1 MSLLQSINK
10 GKRQS
15 PPRLLIYGLEG
26 IGKSTL
32 ASKAPNPIFV
42 PTEDGL
48 DRIACDSFPLCQSF
62 DDMLSCVNTLKTEK
76 HDYGTFVLDSLDWAE
91 KLIFARVCKQFGA
104 INIEKADGGFQR
116 GYEHA
121 LTLWEQFIAALRPL
135 REERGMIIILL
146 AHAKVEKHDDPESAP
161 FDRFSP
167 KLHKKANSLFCEW
180 CDATL
185 LATRE
190 FGAAKGE
197 KSGGNRILRCIPS
210 ATCVAKNR
218 YGIPEIMP
226 LEWDPLMEYLT
237 ADD

>member
-1 MSLLQSINK
+1 MSLLNNIQK

-15 PPRLLIYGLEG
+15 PPRLLIYGIEG
-26 IGKSTL
+26 VGKSTL
-32 ASKAPNPIFV
+32 AASAPDPIFI

-48 DRIACDSFPLCQSF
+48 DRINCDSFPLCQSF
-62 DDMLSCVNTLKTEK
+62 DEMMACIKTLRDENHSYKT
-76 HDYGTFVLDSLDWAE
+76 VAIDSLDWGE
-91 KLIFARVCKQFGA
+91 KLIFAHVCKVFGA
-104 INIEKADGGFQR
+104 KHIEKADGGYGR

-121 LTLWEQFIAALRPL
+121 LTYWLQLIDALRQL
-135 REERGMIIILL
+135 RDEKGMVILL
-146 AHAKVEKHDDPESAP
+146 IAHAKIETHNDPESTP

-167 KLHKKANSLFCEW
+167 KLHKKANALLCEW

-197 KSGGNRILRCIPS
+197 KGGGKRILRCIPS

-218 YGIPEIMP
+218 YNIPEIIP
-226 LEWDPLMEYLT
+226 LDWSSLMQYLIEN
-237 ADD
+237 